1 MLLWV
6 AVMVSIVIHHYLGRN
21 WLESLVFRV
30 SDGWCDDVKDGI
42 GTHCFGDFG
51 LGYFQG
57 DFNRSFPIDYVPE
70 NFITTNTPLTIVMF
84 QILGWFGYDTALG
97 IYSSLMLLSIAF
109 PLVHAS
115 RHLDVVHRTLIVVFG
130 GILAHGTIATLDRGN
145 HIGLLVTPAYLF
157 ILSLDRERGRA
168 TVGWLI
174 VLSTLKFWGG
184 LFFLPLLVNKRFRT
198 VCAAGLL
205 TCTGYLV
212 PLAMLDGEFS
222 EAFRTMLRVNSSNKI
237 AVITAPYNI
246 SGNGLVQ
253 RIVCAARRAHW
264 CNTTEPANQ
273 YAQKG
278 LVSLVVLG
286 LLVILTILILVGFK
300 EFPIV
305 RHGSLL
311 AIPQFVIP
319 DAAIYS
325 TVFSTCLLAYMVHRS
340 HENPLEL
347 KALAEKHRLL
357 LRCLQLVLWGSLVP
371 VAFSVTTLSWL
382 GSSNGTANPEFKIQY
397 WMNPILWS
405 VYFVVAGVVALRILA
420 ENRLRKLTLQKE
432 LAVVSP
438 SDSQD

>member
-1 MLLWV
+1 
-6 AVMVSIVIHHYLGRN
+6 
-21 WLESLVFRV
+21 
-30 SDGWCDDVKDGI
+30 
-42 GTHCFGDFG
+42 
-51 LGYFQG
+51 
-57 DFNRSFPIDYVPE
+57 
-70 NFITTNTPLTIVMF
+70 MF

-222 EAFRTMLRVNSSNKI
+222 EAFRTMLRTNSSNKI

-347 KALAEKHRLL
+347 KALAEKHRFL
-357 LRCLQLVLWGSLVP
+357 LRCLRLVLWGSLVP